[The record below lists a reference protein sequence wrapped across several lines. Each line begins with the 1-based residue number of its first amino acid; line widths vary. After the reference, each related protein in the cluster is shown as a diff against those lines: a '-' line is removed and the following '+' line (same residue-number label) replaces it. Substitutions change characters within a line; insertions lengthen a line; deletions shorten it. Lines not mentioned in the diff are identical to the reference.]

1 MKSRQTYQTY
11 LSKIQIRRFKMKG
24 KWTIR
29 ISILAVLLLVLAVGF
44 AWAQEPQPS
53 DEGLQPQ
60 GNVSVQATVDAVIPI
75 QGRLTDASGNPVPD
89 GNYSITARIYN
100 VSGGGTALCS
110 DTDPVHVSNGL
121 FNMDIDTCTSAI
133 LNGQQLYLGI
143 QVGSDAEMTNRQ
155 PIYPVPYAFS
165 LKPGAVISDTM
176 DGILTVQSTGTGDAD
191 ALFANAG
198 GDGEGLT
205 ATSPNGV
212 GVAAF
217 SDAYLAV
224 QGYSKN
230 SSTNPAIFGCVAA
243 SYGTCDP
250 YRDNNAAG
258 VMGYSERDFAGYFVS
273 GSSGDGGIYAEANY
287 QLGVGVWAENKGNGM
302 AIFARGNA
310 PAPSGHAYPTLY
322 LVQQN
327 SSGDFVVGADNL
339 LGNRYWRVDRNGKGF
354 FNGGTQYSGADFAEQ
369 MPVAGNEAEYEPG
382 DVLVIS
388 ASADRTVELSTQP
401 FTATVI
407 GVYSTK
413 PAVLAGAPDTDGP
426 LAGIPVA
433 ITGIVP
439 CKVSAENGPI
449 HRGDLLVTSSTPG
462 HAMHAGPN
470 PPQGTVLGKALG
482 ELKEGTGV
490 IYVLVMLQ

>member
-1 MKSRQTYQTY
+1 MKS
-11 LSKIQIRRFKMKG
+11 
-24 KWTIR
+24 KWTIVG
-29 ISILAVLLLVLAVGF
+29 SILAVLLLALAAGLTRAQGPEPPGEGVQPEGEMGVQAVG
-44 AWAQEPQPS
+44 AA
-53 DEGLQPQ
+53 
-60 GNVSVQATVDAVIPI
+60 IPI
-75 QGRLTDASGNPVPD
+75 QGRLTDASGNPLNGTYIINFYLYDDLTGGNLVCYDDVGNNVP
-89 GNYSITARIYN
+89 
-100 VSGGGTALCS
+100 
-110 DTDPVHVSNGL
+110 VSNGL
-121 FNMDIDTCTSAI
+121 FAWEIWGNCGSED
-133 LNGQQLYLGI
+133 LNGQQLWLGI
-143 QVGSDAEMTNRQ
+143 KVGTDAEMTDRQ
-155 PIYPVPYAFS
+155 PIYPVPYAWS
-165 LKPGAVISDTM
+165 LRPGAVISDAM
-176 DGILTVQSTGTGDAD
+176 DGILTVRSTGTGDAD
-191 ALFANAG
+191 ALLAYAG

-217 SDAYLAV
+217 SDAFLAV

-243 SYGTCDP
+243 SNSTCDP
-250 YRDNNAAG
+250 YRDDNAAG

-273 GSSGDGGIYAEANY
+273 GSSGDGGVYAKANY

-302 AIFARGNA
+302 AIFAEGNA

-322 LVQQN
+322 LVQQD
-327 SSGDFVVGADNL
+327 SSGDFVVGASSW
-339 LGNRYWRVDRNGKGF
+339 LGTRYWRVDRTGKGF
-354 FNGGTQYSGADFAEQ
+354 FNGGTQNSGADFAEQ
-369 MPVAGNEAEYEPG
+369 MSVAGSEAEYEPG

-401 FTATVI
+401 FATTVI
-407 GVYSTK
+407 GVYSTE
-413 PAVLAGAPDTDGP
+413 PAVLAGAPDTDEP

-462 HAMHAGPN
+462 HAMRAGPN

-490 IYVLVMLQ
+490 IYVLVTLQ

>member
-1 MKSRQTYQTY
+1 
-11 LSKIQIRRFKMKG
+11 
-24 KWTIR
+24 
-29 ISILAVLLLVLAVGF
+29 
-44 AWAQEPQPS
+44 
-53 DEGLQPQ
+53 
-60 GNVSVQATVDAVIPI
+60 VSVQGVVGAVIPI

-89 GNYSITARIYN
+89 GSYPITATLYN
-100 VSGGGTALCS
+100 VSGTALCS
-110 DTDPVHVSNGL
+110 DGDNVTVSNGL
-121 FNMDIDTCTSAI
+121 FYMEIDFCTSAI

-143 QVGSDAEMTNRQ
+143 QVGSDAEMTPRQ
-155 PIYPVPYAFS
+155 AIYPVPYAWS
-165 LKPGAVISDTM
+165 LRPGAVISDTI
-176 DGILTVQSTGTGDAD
+176 DGILTVLSTGTGDAD
-191 ALFANAG
+191 ALFAHAG

-243 SYGTCDP
+243 SNGTCDP

-339 LGNRYWRVDRNGKGF
+339 LGTRYWRVDRTGKGF
-354 FNGGTQYSGADFAEQ
+354 FNGGTQNSGADFAEQ
-369 MPVAGNEAEYEPG
+369 IPVAGSEAEYEPG

-388 ASADRTVELSTQP
+388 TSADRTVELSTQP
-401 FTATVI
+401 FATTVI
-407 GVYSTK
+407 GVYSTN
-413 PAVLAGAPDTDGP
+413 PAVLAGAPDTDEP

-462 HAMHAGPN
+462 HAMRAGPN

-482 ELKEGTGV
+482 ELEEGTG
-490 IYVLVMLQ
+490 IILVLVTLQ